1 VNDHARSDAPNPEEH
16 QILTDDTEVR
26 IFMKVDYHLARE
38 EDLEPA
44 HEALVESLNQFAMQ
58 RALPLVDLDF
68 EENLPLWRHFLGTS
82 GEGFLVAEV
91 KKRLAG
97 FCCNI
102 LRDKLW
108 YLSYFVVVPEFQ
120 GTGLGRDLFAKAL
133 TEVQENKEIEVIAA
147 YTNASNWPSISLY
160 TRNGMFPRMPV
171 LKLEGDISGI
181 CEATREVQPLEGIV
195 AGLAEDTITAIDDID
210 LKLRGINRDVD
221 HRFWLGAAGMR
232 CYLFK
237 KRGKVTGYAYISDDG
252 TIGPLATLNAEDDVE
267 RMLCFCLDRL
277 SSQGVD
283 SFTVH
288 VPGANTAA
296 LTLLYDRGFKIQE
309 LGLIMSSLP
318 FGKWEN
324 YIISRPSL
332 L

>member
-1 VNDHARSDAPNPEEH
+1 MKIDYRKAEE
-16 QILTDDTEVR
+16 
-26 IFMKVDYHLARE
+26 K
-38 EDLEPA
+38 DLEPA

-68 EENLPLWRHFLGTS
+68 QESLPLWRHLLGSS

-97 FCCNI
+97 FCCSVVRGN
-102 LRDKLW
+102 LW
-108 YLSYFVVVPEFQ
+108 LLSYFVVAPEFQ
-120 GTGLGRDLFAKAL
+120 GTGVGRDLFERTLA
-133 TEVQENKEIEVIAA
+133 EVQGNKEVEVLAA

-160 TRNGMFPRMPV
+160 TRNGIFPRMPV
-171 LKLEGDISGI
+171 LKLEGTISSI
-181 CEATREVQPLEGIV
+181 CEATREVEPLEGEV
-195 AGLAEDTITAIDDID
+195 AGLTEETIASVDGID
-210 LKLRGINRDVD
+210 LEIRGINREID
-221 HRFWLGAAGMR
+221 HRFWLGATGMR
-232 CYLFK
+232 CYLFRK
-237 KRGKVTGYAYISDDG
+237 GEKVTSYAYVSNDG
-252 TIGPLATLNAEDDVE
+252 TIGPLATLNSEDDME

-288 VPGANTAA
+288 VPGGNTGA
-296 LTLLYDRGFKIQE
+296 LSLLYDRGFIIQE
-309 LGLIMSSLP
+309 LSLLMSSLP
-318 FGKWEN
+318 FGRWEN

>member
-1 VNDHARSDAPNPEEH
+1 
-16 QILTDDTEVR
+16 
-26 IFMKVDYHLARE
+26 MKVNYRVAE
-38 EDLEPA
+38 EKDLEPA
-44 HEALVESLNQFAMQ
+44 HNALMESLNQFAMQ
-58 RALPLVDLDF
+58 RALPLVELDF
-68 EENLPLWRHFLGTS
+68 EESLPLWRHFLGTS

-97 FCCNI
+97 FCCYI
-102 LRDKLW
+102 TRGTLC
-108 YLSYFVVVPEFQ
+108 YLSYLVVSPEFQ
-120 GTGLGRDLFAKAL
+120 GTGIGRDLLGKAL
-133 TEVQENKEIEVIAA
+133 AEAQRSKEIEVMAA
-147 YTNASNWPSISLY
+147 YTNASNWPSVSLY

-171 LKLEGDISGI
+171 LKLEGNISDM
-181 CEATREVQPLEGIV
+181 CQASREVEPLPGQV
-195 AGLAEDTITAIDDID
+195 ASLDEETIALIDHID
-210 LKLRGINRDVD
+210 LEIRGANRDAD

-237 KRGKVTGYAYISDDG
+237 KDGDVTGYAYVSNDG

-283 SFTVH
+283 RFTVH
-288 VPGANTAA
+288 VPGENTGA
-296 LTLLYDRGFKIQE
+296 LSLLYDRAFKIQG

-324 YIISRPSL
+324 YVISRPSL

>member
-1 VNDHARSDAPNPEEH
+1 
-16 QILTDDTEVR
+16 
-26 IFMKVDYHLARE
+26 MKVNYRPAVE
-38 EDLEPA
+38 EDLESA

-58 RALPLVDLDF
+58 RALPLVEMDF
-68 EENLPLWRHFLGTS
+68 EESLPLWRHFLGTS

-102 LRDKLW
+102 VRGDLW
-108 YLSYFVVVPEFQ
+108 YLSYFVVAPEFQ
-120 GTGLGRDLFAKAL
+120 GTGLGRDLFEKAL
-133 TEVQENKEIEVIAA
+133 AEAQSNKEVRVMAA
-147 YTNASNWPSISLY
+147 YTSAANWPSVSLY

-171 LKLEGDISGI
+171 LKLEGNISDM
-181 CEATREVQPLEGIV
+181 CQATREVEPLPGEV
-195 AGLAEDTITAIDDID
+195 ASLTEDTIALIDDID
-210 LKLRGINRDVD
+210 LAIRGAKRDLD

-237 KRGKVTGYAYISDDG
+237 KAGEVTGYAYVSDDG
-252 TIGPLATLNAEDDVE
+252 TVGPLATLNAEDDVE

-283 SFTVH
+283 SFTLH
-288 VPGANTAA
+288 IPGHNTGA
-296 LTLLYDRGFKIQE
+296 LALLYDRAFKIQE
-309 LGLIMSSLP
+309 LGLIMSSIP